1 MDAKSAKPFE
11 DPSAIEDWCA
21 QRDLPVRVA
30 APLGD
35 GALNLHWAMEQVEG
49 GAALVF
55 RCRGEGHWITAG
67 FEAEARAMTLA
78 RQAGVLAPAVVL
90 AGAQALV
97 MTRLEGSAGREAAL
111 ATAAESPAFR
121 QDVTS
126 QLHRLRAGT
135 TIDPDDSPGEPWLA
149 QVIDAYIAAPQGGL
163 ELLTQ
168 PERAR
173 AIAAAALETG
183 VGRVCLNHGDFRTGN
198 LLVQGGRLSG
208 VLDWEFAGYRPEEA
222 DVGWML
228 SSPWRYGRPDLDAS
242 GLMAREALLDALGQ
256 APTARLAAWEA
267 LALVRW
273 AVIARRQDQRQHVP
287 AGTNADE
294 GALLDE
300 AEALVAATWA

>member
-11 DPSAIEDWCA
+11 DAGAIEAWCA
-21 QRDLPVRVA
+21 RRDLPVRVVG
-30 APLGD
+30 PLGD
-35 GALNLHWAMEQVEG
+35 GALNLHWAMEHLES

-55 RCRGEGHWITAG
+55 RCRAEGHWITGG

-78 RQAGVLAPAVVL
+78 RQAGLLAPEVVL
-90 AGAQALV
+90 SGAQALV
-97 MTRLEGSAGREAAL
+97 MTRLEGSADRAAAL
-111 ATAAESPAFR
+111 STAADNPAFE
-121 QDVTS
+121 QDVTG
-126 QLHRLRAGT
+126 QLLRLRSAT
-135 TIDPDDSPGEPWLA
+135 AVDAADTPGEPWLA
-149 QVIDAYIAAPQGGL
+149 RVIDAYIAAPQGGL
-163 ELLTQ
+163 ELLDQ
-168 PERAR
+168 PAQARAR

-198 LLVQGGRLSG
+198 LLVQAGRLSG

-242 GLMAREALLDALGQ
+242 GLMARETLLDALGQ
-256 APTARLAAWEA
+256 GPTPRLAAWEA

-273 AVIARRQDQRQHVP
+273 AVIARRQDQRQQVP

-300 AEALVAATWA
+300 AEALVAAL